1 MRKLL
6 NYLVFIKNFG
16 GIANDIYYSKRRI
29 KNEKDI

>member
-6 NYLVFIKNFG
+6 NYLVFIKNFR

-29 KNEKDI
+29 KNEKGI